1 MIPMAGSSADAGPA
15 YDYTEGASASDI
27 GEVINSNR
35 VRRQDS
41 HYSTYYDGEG
51 NVAMFSGPGHTVNP
65 SSVSRMSYMELG
77 RRSLDSRTSRVS
89 RRDSWES
96 RTTRHSVDGHT
107 RRDGT
112 EETQSLLR
120 DDIERR
126 KRRSPSPPP
135 RSMLENLA
143 HIFGRQSSEVSRDR
157 RPPSVSERSSISRF
171 SRRTGLSEDMD
182 TDEGEEERWGYSSA
196 EEDSDNESIQSHESN
211 NDKVSVTQS
220 MNYDSEPP
228 SPLQVSQTLPLLG
241 FDSVF
246 DGEARIDMDT
256 TFTLLD
262 PPPPG
267 PPSRQT
273 IYISDEDSTI
283 RFIGYE
289 TIPWRVWVW
298 RICCVFTFGIVG
310 LLGHWFPYLWLR
322 WVARERAFI
331 NAINGFVMVEV
342 CIQRGRAELS
352 LLILPQSSHRAVT
365 LLPMQNVKYPYPLTT
380 VFQETIAT
388 IPVTEPM
395 SVMPCN
401 GIKGGLLDNLR
412 VVDYRYNRFA
422 LDPRTGLFTMV
433 RYVNSPLHPL

>member
-1 MIPMAGSSADAGPA
+1 MIPVAGSSANPGAS
-15 YDYTEGASASDI
+15 YDYTEGASASEV
-27 GEVINSNR
+27 GEVIDSHR
-35 VRRQDS
+35 IQRQDS
-41 HYSTYYDGEG
+41 HHSTYYDGEG
-51 NVAMFSGPGHTVNP
+51 NAAMFSGPGHTVNP

-77 RRSLDSRTSRVS
+77 RRSLDSRPSRVS

-96 RTTRHSVDGHT
+96 RTTRHSVDGNR

-112 EETQSLLR
+112 EETESLLR

-126 KRRSPSPPP
+126 KRKSPSPPP

-143 HIFGRQSSEVSRDR
+143 HIFGRQSSEVYRDR
-157 RPPSVSERSSISRF
+157 RASSASERSSTSRI
-171 SRRTGLSEDMD
+171 SRRTSLSEGMD
-182 TDEGEEERWGYSSA
+182 TEEVEEERWGYSSG
-196 EEDSDNESIQSHESN
+196 EEDSDNESIHSHESN
-211 NDKVSVTQS
+211 NDKISMTQS

-228 SPLQVSQTLPLLG
+228 SPLQASQTLPLLG

-246 DGEARIDMDT
+246 DGEARMDMDT
-256 TFTLLD
+256 NLTLD

-298 RICCVFTFGIVG
+298 RICCFFTFGIAG

-342 CIQRGRAELS
+342 CVVRSYR
-352 LLILPQSSHRAVT
+352 
-365 LLPMQNVKYPYPLTT
+365 
-380 VFQETIAT
+380 T
-388 IPVTEPM
+388 IPSDSI
-395 SVMPCN
+395 SVIIQSGYTTPHAKCRLH
-401 GIKGGLLDNLR
+401 IPLDYRVPGNNLR
-412 VVDYRYNRFA
+412 N
-422 LDPRTGLFTMV
+422 
-433 RYVNSPLHPL
+433 